1 MRIMPK
7 SLQQR
12 LTFFVLL
19 PLTVLLLGMGLAG
32 FLYARNKL
40 LDQWSEAIM
49 LRLQHAAHEV
59 DMRLDMPKMWLDL
72 FHQNAGK
79 PSTTDIQD
87 AIVAQLKEIDGVTRV
102 QLKRSDNS
110 GDRSDPALHLD
121 DSIPHRFQSPPHH
134 AMQMAQ
140 GGHDHQSV
148 AVEISPTRFDTS
160 QTDQTISLITE
171 INDNNEKI
179 FCTLEVEMRLDYLV
193 ETLKAYGWWQT
204 YKAFL
209 VDSEGRILAATTSD
223 GQHKLGETGDP
234 VELETLDA
242 IKEKPL
248 GIIFGSQHHTYE
260 VSGFYRLREAP
271 WTLVMIAPGSEVLA
285 PINTFRTYYLLSG
298 LSFILFIVVL
308 IRSVTGRTVAAIKD
322 VSRAAE
328 KLASGD
334 FGKNLPVKSRDEVG
348 ELTSSFN
355 AMAHQLEERMRLKDS
370 LSLAKEVQQNLLP
383 QQSIN
388 FCGLDIAGK
397 SVYCDDTG
405 GDYYDFLQFPEMG
418 SNRLAIAVGDV
429 AGHGISAALLMATV
443 RALLRSR
450 ITQPGNLSQIVSDV
464 NRHLSM
470 DTSLSGN
477 FMTLF
482 VMVLDC
488 NTMEIRWVRAGH
500 DAPLIYNPLS
510 DSFRELTGSGLALG
524 VDDAWK
530 YQEYQETVCAREE
543 IILIGTDGVWE
554 TENPQGERFGKER
567 LRKVIRRNHQ
577 SAASEIIEAVLF
589 AVNDFRQKSIQ
600 EDDITLVV
608 IKG

>member
-1 MRIMPK
+1 MRITPK

-72 FHQNAGK
+72 FHQIAGK
-79 PSTTDIQD
+79 PNATDIQN
-87 AIVAQLKEIDGVTRV
+87 AIVAQLKEIDGVARV
-102 QLKRSDNS
+102 QLKRPDNP
-110 GDRSDPALHLD
+110 GNRSDPALHLD
-121 DSIPHRFQSPPHH
+121 ETMPDRFQSPPHH
-134 AMQMAQ
+134 AMHAAK
-140 GGHDHQSV
+140 GENERRNV

-160 QTDQTISLITE
+160 KTDQTISLITE
-171 INDNNEKI
+171 INNNKEKI

-193 ETLKAYGWWQT
+193 ETLKTYSWWQT

-209 VDSEGRILAATTSD
+209 VDSKGRILAATTSD
-223 GQHKLGETGDP
+223 GQHTLGETGDP

-248 GIIFGSQHHTYE
+248 GIIFGSQRHTYE
-260 VSGFYRLREAP
+260 VSGFYRLQEAP
-271 WTLVMIAPGSEVLA
+271 WILVMIAPGSEVLA

-322 VSRAAE
+322 VYRAAE